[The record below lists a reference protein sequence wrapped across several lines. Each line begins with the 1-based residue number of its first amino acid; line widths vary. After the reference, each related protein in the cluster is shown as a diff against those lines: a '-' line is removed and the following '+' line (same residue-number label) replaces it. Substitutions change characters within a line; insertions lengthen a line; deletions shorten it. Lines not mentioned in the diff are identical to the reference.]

1 MIKILIM
8 LVVFGCTVLNIM
20 SRFNKKQKSKKNKV
34 YKTPKL
40 SSLKGK
46 EFSNYIDNITKDL

>member
-8 LVVFGCTVLNIM
+8 LVLFGCTILNIK
-20 SRFNKKQKSKKNKV
+20 SKFNKRLKVKKNKV

-46 EFSNYIDNITKDL
+46 NFSDYIDNITKGL

>member
-8 LVVFGCTVLNIM
+8 LVLFGCAILNIK
-20 SRFNKKQKSKKNKV
+20 SRFSKSLKVKKNQI

-40 SSLKGK
+40 SSLKGQS
-46 EFSNYIDNITKDL
+46 FSNYIDNITKDL

>member
-8 LVVFGCTVLNIM
+8 LVLFGCTILNIK
-20 SRFNKKQKSKKNKV
+20 SKFNKILKVKKNKV

-46 EFSNYIDNITKDL
+46 NFSDYIDNIIKGL